1 MQKAQQFTLGL
12 GVLVVAAAIAS
23 LVINVLVFMRYL
35 DDYNAEIGSNPVKQ
49 IFPSLH
55 DRWTDLKQRV
65 ALFGELSPPSSASIH
80 VNSSKYCPSYG
91 EALFTPPWKAAA
103 SLLRNA
109 INESV
114 DPCEDFFQFTC
125 GSYITQ
131 HKEELSTTYQ
141 AQLAVNA
148 IIAKALEP
156 VDVDDEKQWSVTERI
171 TKAALQS
178 CVLSNS
184 PKLEEVLIDIANW
197 FGSIPFLNHT
207 IEEAYDVFET
217 SGSLERALGLATLME
232 SRVTVDYQH
241 PMENALYISQ
251 PSLPLPRDYY
261 VLPQFIHLLE
271 ERANFITRMLKR
283 FATLVLDDPSPY
295 FKLIEQAAKEI
306 VNFEREMAMASWPD
320 TEMRE
325 YAQQYNEFDIGI
337 LTADIP
343 GIEWK
348 PYLDELLL
356 SVPEVEKA
364 LENKKIILPQPSYFG
379 WLASYILGAEE
390 KEIAIV
396 MNYMIT
402 QLLFEEAEFIDPQM
416 AKIAVEANYVPYA
429 QRRGRGLTRIGRQF
443 SRRFDNENDRTI
455 PCLELIM
462 KHMPYGPGYVYAK
475 SIPDRD
481 EIAAQV
487 EQQMNLIINEF
498 TEMIKSLSWVS
509 ARSKTKARE
518 KADKMVRNIGWPTK
532 LFGDFKNS
540 SVIDAYHH
548 DDYEVI
554 LELFKNKTDF
564 YHIKHT
570 LQTGFIN
577 REFVRLLT
585 EPADRTHFLESP
597 AFVSAWYQPERNS
610 LTLPCSLW
618 VPPFYN
624 KTYPKAFNFG
634 GHGAVVGH
642 ELVHGFDNEGVQ
654 FDSEGKLACDP
665 DRWNQC
671 TWMDKKSRKAFTD
684 MSQCVITQYSSQC
697 CPVKEGY
704 VHCANGVTTQGENVA
719 DIGGLQPA
727 YQAYVKLMGDR
738 VEKRL
743 PGLEQYTPKQLFW
756 MYYAYSWCENKG
768 QDSLI
773 TQLLTNPHS
782 PASCRV
788 DQVVQDIPE
797 FSADFGCQ
805 MGQKMFPTPD
815 VRCKVWVDN

>member
-23 LVINVLVFMRYL
+23 LVINVLVFMRYM
-35 DDYNAEIGSNPVKQ
+35 DDYNAEIGSNPVKL

-55 DRWTDLKQRV
+55 ERWTDLKRRV
-65 ALFGELSPPSSASIH
+65 AFPGELSPLSSESIH

-103 SLLRNA
+103 SLLRNS

-125 GSYITQ
+125 GSYISQ

-156 VDVDDEKQWSVTERI
+156 VDVNDEKRWSVTERI

-178 CVLSNS
+178 CVLSKS
-184 PKLEEVLIDIANW
+184 PKLEEVLVDIANW

-217 SGSLERALGLATLME
+217 SGSLERTLGLATLME
-232 SRVTVDYQH
+232 SRVTIDYQH
-241 PMENALYISQ
+241 PTQNALYISQ

-271 ERANFITRMLKR
+271 ERAAFITRMLKR
-283 FATLVLDDPSPY
+283 FAELVLDDPSPY
-295 FKLIEQAAKEI
+295 SKLIEQAAKEI
-306 VNFEREMAMASWPD
+306 VNFERQMAMASWPD

-325 YAQQYNEFDIGI
+325 YAQQYNQFDLENISAI
-337 LTADIP
+337 IT

-356 SVPEVEKA
+356 SVPKAEKA
-364 LENKKIILPQPSYFG
+364 LEG
-379 WLASYILGAEE
+379 
-390 KEIAIV
+390 
-396 MNYMIT
+396 T
-402 QLLFEEAEFIDPQM
+402 EEAEFIDPQM
-416 AKIAVEANYVPYA
+416 AKIAVEANYVP
-429 QRRGRGLTRIGRQF
+429 IGRQF

-481 EIAAQV
+481 EIAMQV
-487 EQQMNLIINEF
+487 NRQVDLIINEF
-498 TEMIKSLSWVS
+498 TEMLKSLSWVS
-509 ARSKTKARE
+509 TRSKMKARD

-548 DDYEVI
+548 DDYEPI
-554 LELFKNKTDF
+554 LGLFKKNKTDF

-570 LQTGFIN
+570 LQSGFIN
-577 REFVRLLT
+577 REFVRLLI
-585 EPADRTHFLESP
+585 EEGDS
-597 AFVSAWYQPERNS
+597 
-610 LTLPCSLW
+610 
-618 VPPFYN
+618 

-654 FDSEGKLACDP
+654 FDSEGKLACDG

-684 MSQCVITQYSSQC
+684 MSQCVITQY
-697 CPVKEGY
+697 
-704 VHCANGVTTQGENVA
+704 
-719 DIGGLQPA
+719 
-727 YQAYVKLMGDR
+727 R
-738 VEKRL
+738 
-743 PGLEQYTPKQLFW
+743 
-756 MYYAYSWCENKG
+756 
-768 QDSLI
+768 
-773 TQLLTNPHS
+773 
-782 PASCRV
+782 
-788 DQVVQDIPE
+788 
-797 FSADFGCQ
+797 
-805 MGQKMFPTPD
+805 
-815 VRCKVWVDN
+815 